1 MIREDD
7 LHEAIAE
14 CLGKR
19 EPDSN
24 TCIKLAAYYTILDHI
39 KETPAPQYSFA
50 NETPTNVIRYDGQS
64 KFAEKINGKS
74 IDDVLSVMDELM
86 DTICVIYPRLYDG
99 VMRKL

>member
-1 MIREDD
+1 MITEQD
-7 LHEAIAE
+7 LFEAIAE
-14 CLGKR
+14 CQGER
-19 EPDSN
+19 NPNAN
-24 TCIKLAAYYTILDHI
+24 TCIKLAAYYTILDHV
-39 KETPAPQYSFA
+39 KEKPAPQYSFA